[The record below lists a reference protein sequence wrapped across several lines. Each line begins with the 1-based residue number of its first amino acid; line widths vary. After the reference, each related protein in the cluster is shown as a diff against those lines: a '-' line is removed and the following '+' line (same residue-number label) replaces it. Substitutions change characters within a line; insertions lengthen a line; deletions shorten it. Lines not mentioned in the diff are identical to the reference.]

1 MTRIHAWANIPS
13 LAHIQ
18 AHLAQHPDSQHL
30 IFCLPDNHVIPPWQP
45 ENEQQHALAQAWQ
58 EATRCL
64 VYDAVNY
71 IRQWQPETDLWL
83 LPPHAA
89 SHLHEHFPQPEN
101 IIWHTAPIAQQP
113 AQPLKAWQQPPQRQP
128 CPFVQISDLGIKGDA
143 AAQRARLKTQ
153 FPPHVL
159 IIGAGIA
166 GAATAHECATRGARV
181 TVLEAHAP
189 AQAASGNQQGLLY
202 AKISPHAT
210 AQTELLLAGY
220 GYTRRLLQRLFPQ
233 QQNWGASGV
242 LHLNHNESETQ
253 RNAQLAQNPHYQHLY
268 RPVSPAQASQI
279 AGIPIAQSGLYWQQG
294 AWLNPPALIHALL
307 RHPNITLH
315 RHTPAHSIHHSG
327 EQWHVHTP
335 NGIFS
340 GSHIVFCTGA
350 DNAHTPIIQH
360 YPFQIIRGQ
369 TSIAPATQGSLK
381 LKTAL
386 SAASYISPA
395 WQGEHCYGATFAP
408 NNPSRQWQHA
418 DEAANRQALAQL
430 SPYLAQQFADY
441 YAAQPIGQP
450 ENEFE
455 PSSNQ
460 PNHLGSLKTQR
471 QPENAQSEHNEF
483 QPNAAEPHFA
493 HLGSLKTSATSF
505 NEANAQRQPEN
516 QHNELPQSQ
525 SNPNHLGSLKM
536 SEANFGEAKTS
547 ATNSNEAQSHP
558 QKQPEN
564 EFDPIPNQ
572 PTHSSSLKPN
582 AANPNKTHPKGHT
595 AIRCDCHDHLPAVGA
610 ISDPAALRTTYA
622 AYALDKNYRVAT
634 PCPYL
639 PNAYTNTAHGSR
651 GLATA
656 PICAAEIAAQI
667 CHTPRPLS
675 ERLRQA
681 LNPNR
686 LIIRQIIRSKT

>member
-1 MTRIHAWANIPS
+1 MTHHTHAWANIPT
-13 LAHIQ
+13 LAQIQ
-18 AHLAQHPDSQHL
+18 SHLAAHPDSRHL
-30 IFCLPDNHVIPPWQP
+30 IFCLPANHVIPQWQAAAP
-45 ENEQQHALAQAWQ
+45 SQHALAQAWQ

-64 VYDAVNY
+64 AHDAVNY

-83 LPPHAA
+83 LPPYAA
-89 SHLHEHFPQPEN
+89 RHLHEHFPQPEN
-101 IIWHTAPIAQQP
+101 IIWHTPPVAQQP
-113 AQPLKAWQQPPQRQP
+113 APPRQAWQQPPTRQ
-128 CPFVQISDLGIKGDA
+128 SETNTT
-143 AAQRARLKTQ
+143 AQ
-153 FPPHVL
+153 PHVL

-189 AQAASGNQQGLLY
+189 AQAASGNRQGLLY
-202 AKISPHAT
+202 AKISPHPT

-220 GYTRRLLQRLFPQ
+220 GYTRRLLQRLLPMQ
-233 QQNWGASGV
+233 QSWGASGV
-242 LHLNHNESETQ
+242 LHLNHNPSETQ
-253 RNAQLAQNPHYQHLY
+253 RNAQLAQNQHYQHLY

-279 AGIPIAQSGLYWQQG
+279 AGIPIAQSGLYWQHG

-315 RHTPAHSIHHSG
+315 PHTKAQSIHHSG
-327 EQWHVHTP
+327 NQWHVHTP

-369 TSIAPATQGSLK
+369 TSIAPATKGSLK

-408 NNPSRQWQHA
+408 NNPSRDWHA
-418 DEAANRQALAQL
+418 EDEARNRQALAQL

-441 YAAQPIGQP
+441 YAAHPIRQP
-450 ENEFE
+450 ENECSEFRQNVNE
-455 PSSNQ
+455 PS
-460 PNHLGSLKTQR
+460 HDYLGSLKTQR
-471 QPENAQSEHNEF
+471 QPENEYNKFPRNQTPCKPNQAQ
-483 QPNAAEPHFA
+483 
-493 HLGSLKTSATSF
+493 
-505 NEANAQRQPEN
+505 AQLLRQPEN
-516 QHNELPQSQ
+516 ER
-525 SNPNHLGSLKM
+525 
-536 SEANFGEAKTS
+536 
-547 ATNSNEAQSHP
+547 
-558 QKQPEN
+558 N
-564 EFDPIPNQ
+564 EFPQ
-572 PTHSSSLKPN
+572 
-582 AANPNKTHPKGHT
+582 KGHT
-595 AIRCDCHDHLPAVGA
+595 ATRCDCHDHLPAVGA
-610 ISDPAALRTTYA
+610 ISNPTALRTTYA
-622 AYALDKNYRVAT
+622 AYALDKNYRIAT

-639 PNAYTNTAHGSR
+639 PNAYANTAHGSR

-656 PICAAEIAAQI
+656 PLCAAEIAAQI

-686 LIIRQIIRSKT
+686 LIIRQIIRSKTNPQPQP

>member
-1 MTRIHAWANIPS
+1 MTHPIHAWASIPS
-13 LAHIQ
+13 LAEIQ
-18 AHLAQHPDSQHL
+18 THLAAHPNSPHL
-30 IFCLPDNHVIPPWQP
+30 IFCLPANHIIPQWQP
-45 ENEQQHALAQAWQ
+45 ENPSQQPLAQAWQ

-64 VYDAVNY
+64 AHDAVNH

-89 SHLHEHFPQPEN
+89 SHLHEHFPQPEH
-101 IIWHTAPIAQQP
+101 IIWHTPPIAQQP
-113 AQPLKAWQQPPQRQP
+113 APPRQAWQQPPTKQP
-128 CPFVQISDLGIKGDA
+128 ETDTTAPL
-143 AAQRARLKTQ
+143 
-153 FPPHVL
+153 HVI

-202 AKISPHAT
+202 AKISPHLT

-220 GYTRRLLQRLFPQ
+220 GYTRRLLQRLLPQ
-233 QQNWGASGV
+233 QQSWGASGV
-242 LHLNHNESETQ
+242 LHLNHNPSETQ
-253 RNAQLAQNPHYQHLY
+253 RNAQLAQNQHYQHLY
-268 RPVSPAQASQI
+268 RPVSPSQASQI
-279 AGIPIAQSGLYWQQG
+279 AGIPIAQSGLYWQHG
-294 AWLNPPALIHALL
+294 AWLNPLALIHALL

-315 RHTPAHSIHHSG
+315 PHTPAQSIHHSHN
-327 EQWHVHTP
+327 QWHVHTP

-408 NNPSRQWQHA
+408 NNPSRDWQTE
-418 DEAANRQALAQL
+418 DEARNRQALAQL

-441 YAAQPIGQP
+441 YAAHPIRQP
-450 ENEFE
+450 ENECSEFRQNVNE
-455 PSSNQ
+455 PS
-460 PNHLGSLKTQR
+460 HDYLGSLKTQR
-471 QPENAQSEHNEF
+471 QPENEYNKFPRNQTPCKPNQAQ
-483 QPNAAEPHFA
+483 
-493 HLGSLKTSATSF
+493 
-505 NEANAQRQPEN
+505 AQLLRQPEN
-516 QHNELPQSQ
+516 ER
-525 SNPNHLGSLKM
+525 
-536 SEANFGEAKTS
+536 
-547 ATNSNEAQSHP
+547 
-558 QKQPEN
+558 N
-564 EFDPIPNQ
+564 EFPQ
-572 PTHSSSLKPN
+572 
-582 AANPNKTHPKGHT
+582 KGHT
-595 AIRCDCHDHLPAVGA
+595 ATRCDCHDHLPAVGA
-610 ISDPAALRTTYA
+610 ISNPTALRTTYA
-622 AYALDKNYRVAT
+622 AYALDKNYRIAT

-639 PNAYTNTAHGSR
+639 PNAYANTAHGSR

-656 PICAAEIAAQI
+656 PLCAAEIAAQI

-686 LIIRQIIRSKT
+686 LIIRQIIRSKTNPQPQP

>member
-1 MTRIHAWANIPS
+1 MRSHRTHHDMTHHTHAWANIPS
-13 LAHIQ
+13 LVQIQ
-18 AHLAQHPDSQHL
+18 AHLTAHPDSRHL
-30 IFCLPDNHVIPPWQP
+30 IFCLPANHVIPQWQP
-45 ENEQQHALAQAWQ
+45 ENEQQQPLAQAWQ

-64 VYDAVNY
+64 AHDAVNY

-83 LPPHAA
+83 LPPYAA
-89 SHLHEHFPQPEN
+89 RHLHEHFPQPEN
-101 IIWHTAPIAQQP
+101 IIWHTPPVAQQP
-113 AQPLKAWQQPPQRQP
+113 APPRQAWQQPPTRQ
-128 CPFVQISDLGIKGDA
+128 SETNTT
-143 AAQRARLKTQ
+143 AQ
-153 FPPHVL
+153 PHVL

-189 AQAASGNQQGLLY
+189 AQAASGNRQGLLY
-202 AKISPHAT
+202 AKISPHPT

-220 GYTRRLLQRLFPQ
+220 GYTRRLLQRLLPMQ
-233 QQNWGASGV
+233 QSWGASGV
-242 LHLNHNESETQ
+242 LHLNHNPSETQ
-253 RNAQLAQNPHYQHLY
+253 RNAQLAQNQHYQHLY

-279 AGIPIAQSGLYWQQG
+279 AGIPIAQSGLYWQHG

-315 RHTPAHSIHHSG
+315 PHTKAQSIHHSG
-327 EQWHVHTP
+327 NQWHVHTP

-395 WQGEHCYGATFAP
+395 WQGEHCYGATFSP
-408 NNPSRQWQHA
+408 NNPSRDWHA
-418 DEAANRQALAQL
+418 EDEARNRQALAQL

-441 YAAQPIGQP
+441 YAAHPIRQP
-450 ENEFE
+450 ENECSEFRQNVNE
-455 PSSNQ
+455 PS
-460 PNHLGSLKTQR
+460 HDYLGSLKTQR
-471 QPENAQSEHNEF
+471 QPENEYNKFPRNQTPCKPNQAQ
-483 QPNAAEPHFA
+483 
-493 HLGSLKTSATSF
+493 
-505 NEANAQRQPEN
+505 AQLLRQPEN
-516 QHNELPQSQ
+516 ER
-525 SNPNHLGSLKM
+525 
-536 SEANFGEAKTS
+536 
-547 ATNSNEAQSHP
+547 
-558 QKQPEN
+558 N
-564 EFDPIPNQ
+564 EFPQ
-572 PTHSSSLKPN
+572 
-582 AANPNKTHPKGHT
+582 KGHT
-595 AIRCDCHDHLPAVGA
+595 ATRCDCHDHLPAVGA
-610 ISDPAALRTTYA
+610 ISDPTALRTTYA
-622 AYALDKNYRVAT
+622 AYALDKNYRIAT

-656 PICAAEIAAQI
+656 PLCAAEIAAQI

-686 LIIRQIIRSKT
+686 LIIRQIIRSKTNPQPHTQP

>member
-1 MTRIHAWANIPS
+1 MRPHRTHHDMTHHTHAWANIPT
-13 LAHIQ
+13 LAQIQ
-18 AHLAQHPDSQHL
+18 SHLAAHPDSRHL
-30 IFCLPDNHVIPPWQP
+30 IFCLPANHVIPQWQP
-45 ENEQQHALAQAWQ
+45 ENEQQQPLAQAWQ

-64 VYDAVNY
+64 AHDAVNY

-83 LPPHAA
+83 LPPYAA
-89 SHLHEHFPQPEN
+89 RHLHEHFPQPEN
-101 IIWHTAPIAQQP
+101 IIWHTPPVAQQP
-113 AQPLKAWQQPPQRQP
+113 APPLQAWQQPPTRQP
-128 CPFVQISDLGIKGDA
+128 ENQ
-143 AAQRARLKTQ
+143 T
-153 FPPHVL
+153 PHVL

-181 TVLEAHAP
+181 TVLEAHAH

-202 AKISPHAT
+202 AKISPHLT

-220 GYTRRLLQRLFPQ
+220 GYTRRLLQRLLPQ
-233 QQNWGASGV
+233 QQSWGASGV
-242 LHLNHNESETQ
+242 LHLNHNPSETQ
-253 RNAQLAQNPHYQHLY
+253 RNAQLAQNQHYQHLY

-279 AGIPIAQSGLYWQQG
+279 AGIPIAQSGLYWQHG

-315 RHTPAHSIHHSG
+315 PHTKAQSIHHSG
-327 EQWHVHTP
+327 NQWHVHTP

-369 TSIAPATQGSLK
+369 TSIAPATKGSLK

-395 WQGEHCYGATFAP
+395 WQGEHCYGATFSP
-408 NNPSRQWQHA
+408 NNPSRDWHA
-418 DEAANRQALAQL
+418 EDEARNRQALAQL

-441 YAAQPIGQP
+441 YAAHPIRQP
-450 ENEFE
+450 ENECSEFRQNVNE
-455 PSSNQ
+455 PS
-460 PNHLGSLKTQR
+460 HDYLGSLKTQR
-471 QPENAQSEHNEF
+471 QPENEYNKFPRNQTPCKPNQAQ
-483 QPNAAEPHFA
+483 
-493 HLGSLKTSATSF
+493 
-505 NEANAQRQPEN
+505 AQLLRQPEN
-516 QHNELPQSQ
+516 ER
-525 SNPNHLGSLKM
+525 
-536 SEANFGEAKTS
+536 
-547 ATNSNEAQSHP
+547 
-558 QKQPEN
+558 N
-564 EFDPIPNQ
+564 EFPQ
-572 PTHSSSLKPN
+572 
-582 AANPNKTHPKGHT
+582 KGHT
-595 AIRCDCHDHLPAVGA
+595 ATRCDCHDHLPAIGA
-610 ISDPAALRTTYA
+610 ISDPTALRTTYA
-622 AYALDKNYRVAT
+622 AYALDKNYRIAT

-656 PICAAEIAAQI
+656 PLCAAEIAAQI
-667 CHTPRPLS
+667 CRTPRPLS

-686 LIIRQIIRSKT
+686 LIIRQIIRSKNHP

>member
-1 MTRIHAWANIPS
+1 MTHHTHAWANIPT
-13 LAHIQ
+13 LAQIQ
-18 AHLAQHPDSQHL
+18 SHLAAHPDSRHL
-30 IFCLPDNHVIPPWQP
+30 IFCLPANHVIPQWQAAAP
-45 ENEQQHALAQAWQ
+45 SQHALAQAWQ

-64 VYDAVNY
+64 AHDAVNY

-89 SHLHEHFPQPEN
+89 SHLHEHFPQPEH
-101 IIWHTAPIAQQP
+101 IIWHTPPIAQQP
-113 AQPLKAWQQPPQRQP
+113 APPLQAWQQPPTRQP
-128 CPFVQISDLGIKGDA
+128 ETDTTAPL
-143 AAQRARLKTQ
+143 
-153 FPPHVL
+153 HVI

-181 TVLEAHAP
+181 TVLEAHAH

-202 AKISPHAT
+202 AKISPHLT

-220 GYTRRLLQRLFPQ
+220 GYTRRLLQRLLPQ
-233 QQNWGASGV
+233 QQSWGASGV
-242 LHLNHNESETQ
+242 LHLNHNPSETQ
-253 RNAQLAQNPHYQHLY
+253 RNAQLAQNQHYQHLY
-268 RPVSPAQASQI
+268 RPVSPSQASQI
-279 AGIPIAQSGLYWQQG
+279 AGIPIAQSALYWQHG

-315 RHTPAHSIHHSG
+315 PHTPAQSIRHSG
-327 EQWHVHTP
+327 NQWHVHTP

-350 DNAHTPIIQH
+350 DNAHTPLIQH

-395 WQGEHCYGATFAP
+395 WQGEHCYGATFSP
-408 NNPSRQWQHA
+408 NNPSRDWHA
-418 DEAANRQALAQL
+418 EDEARNRQALAQL

-441 YAAQPIGQP
+441 YAAHPIRQP
-450 ENEFE
+450 ENECSEFRRNVNE
-455 PSSNQ
+455 PS
-460 PNHLGSLKTQR
+460 HDYLGSLKTQR
-471 QPENAQSEHNEF
+471 QPENEYNEF
-483 QPNAAEPHFA
+483 QSNQNEYNEFPHNSNEPSHA
-493 HLGSLKTSATSF
+493 HLGSLKTSTANPSETQLHHQMQPENQFEPSSNQTNHSGSLKTQMQPE
-505 NEANAQRQPEN
+505 NEYNKFPRNQTPCEPNQAQAQLLRQPEN
-516 QHNELPQSQ
+516 DHNEC
-525 SNPNHLGSLKM
+525 
-536 SEANFGEAKTS
+536 
-547 ATNSNEAQSHP
+547 
-558 QKQPEN
+558 
-564 EFDPIPNQ
+564 
-572 PTHSSSLKPN
+572 
-582 AANPNKTHPKGHT
+582 HPKGHT
-595 AIRCDCHDHLPAVGA
+595 ATRCDCHDHLPAVGA

-622 AYALDKNYRVAT
+622 AYALDKNYRIAT

-656 PICAAEIAAQI
+656 PLCAAEIAAQI
-667 CHTPRPLS
+667 CCTPRPLS

-686 LIIRQIIRSKT
+686 LIIRQIIRSKTNPQPQP

>member
-1 MTRIHAWANIPS
+1 MRPHRTHHDMTHHTHAWANIPT
-13 LAHIQ
+13 LAQIQ
-18 AHLAQHPDSQHL
+18 SHLAAHPDSRHL
-30 IFCLPDNHVIPPWQP
+30 IFCLPANHVIPQWQP
-45 ENEQQHALAQAWQ
+45 ENEQQQPLAQAWQ

-64 VYDAVNY
+64 AHDAVNY

-101 IIWHTAPIAQQP
+101 IIWHTPPIAQQP
-113 AQPLKAWQQPPQRQP
+113 APPRQAWQQPPTRQ
-128 CPFVQISDLGIKGDA
+128 SETDTT
-143 AAQRARLKTQ
+143 AQ
-153 FPPHVL
+153 PHVL

-202 AKISPHAT
+202 AKISPHPT

-220 GYTRRLLQRLFPQ
+220 GYTRRLLQRLLPMQ
-233 QQNWGASGV
+233 QSWGASGV
-242 LHLNHNESETQ
+242 LHLNHNPSETQ
-253 RNAQLAQNPHYQHLY
+253 RNAQLAQNQHYQHLY
-268 RPVSPAQASQI
+268 RPVSPSQASQI
-279 AGIPIAQSGLYWQQG
+279 AGIPIAQSALYWQHG

-315 RHTPAHSIHHSG
+315 PHTSAQSIRHSG
-327 EQWHVHTP
+327 NQWHVHTP

-350 DNAHTPIIQH
+350 DNERTPIIQH

-408 NNPSRQWQHA
+408 NNPSRDWQDA
-418 DEAANRQALAQL
+418 DEAHNRQALAQL

-441 YAAQPIGQP
+441 YAQHPMKQP
-450 ENEFE
+450 ENECSEFRQSQNE
-455 PSSNQ
+455 CNEFPQNQ
-460 PNHLGSLKTQR
+460 NTQ
-471 QPENAQSEHNEF
+471 NEF
-483 QPNAAEPHFA
+483 QQNADKPNHA
-493 HLGSLKTSATSF
+493 HLGSLKTSGAHS
-505 NEANAQRQPEN
+505 NEAQPHPPLRQPEN
-516 QHNELPQSQ
+516 EY
-525 SNPNHLGSLKM
+525 
-536 SEANFGEAKTS
+536 
-547 ATNSNEAQSHP
+547 
-558 QKQPEN
+558 
-564 EFDPIPNQ
+564 
-572 PTHSSSLKPN
+572 
-582 AANPNKTHPKGHT
+582 NKFPPKGHT
-595 AIRCDCHDHLPAVGA
+595 ATRCDCHDHLPAVGA
-610 ISDPAALRTTYA
+610 ISNPTALRTTYA
-622 AYALDKNYRVAT
+622 AYALDKNYRIAT

-639 PNAYTNTAHGSR
+639 PNAYANTAHGSR
-651 GLATA
+651 GLAT
-656 PICAAEIAAQI
+656 PPPCAAEIAAQI

-686 LIIRQIIRSKT
+686 LIIRQIIRSKTNPQPQP

>member
-1 MTRIHAWANIPS
+1 MRPHRTHHDMTHHTHAWANIPT
-13 LAHIQ
+13 LAQIQ
-18 AHLAQHPDSQHL
+18 SHLAAHPDSRHL
-30 IFCLPDNHVIPPWQP
+30 IFCLPANHVIPQWQAAAP
-45 ENEQQHALAQAWQ
+45 SQHALAQAWQ

-64 VYDAVNY
+64 AHDAVNY

-83 LPPHAA
+83 LPPYAA
-89 SHLHEHFPQPEN
+89 RHLHEHFPQPEN
-101 IIWHTAPIAQQP
+101 IIWHTPPVAQQP
-113 AQPLKAWQQPPQRQP
+113 APPRQAWQQPPTRQ
-128 CPFVQISDLGIKGDA
+128 SETNTT
-143 AAQRARLKTQ
+143 AQ
-153 FPPHVL
+153 PHVL

-189 AQAASGNQQGLLY
+189 AQAASGNRQGLLY
-202 AKISPHAT
+202 AKISPHPT

-220 GYTRRLLQRLFPQ
+220 GYTRRLLQRLLPMQ
-233 QQNWGASGV
+233 QSWGASGV
-242 LHLNHNESETQ
+242 LHLNHNPSETQ
-253 RNAQLAQNPHYQHLY
+253 RNAQLAQNQHYQHLY

-279 AGIPIAQSGLYWQQG
+279 AGIPIAQSGLYWQHG

-315 RHTPAHSIHHSG
+315 PHTKAQSIHHSG
-327 EQWHVHTP
+327 NQWHVHTP

-369 TSIAPATQGSLK
+369 TSIAPATKGSLK

-408 NNPSRQWQHA
+408 NNPSRDWHA
-418 DEAANRQALAQL
+418 EDEARNRQALAQL

-441 YAAQPIGQP
+441 YAAHPIRQP
-450 ENEFE
+450 ENECSEFRQNVNE
-455 PSSNQ
+455 PS
-460 PNHLGSLKTQR
+460 HDYLGSLKTQR
-471 QPENAQSEHNEF
+471 QPENEYNKFPRNQTPCKPNQAQ
-483 QPNAAEPHFA
+483 
-493 HLGSLKTSATSF
+493 
-505 NEANAQRQPEN
+505 AQLLRQPEN
-516 QHNELPQSQ
+516 ER
-525 SNPNHLGSLKM
+525 
-536 SEANFGEAKTS
+536 
-547 ATNSNEAQSHP
+547 
-558 QKQPEN
+558 N
-564 EFDPIPNQ
+564 EFPQ
-572 PTHSSSLKPN
+572 
-582 AANPNKTHPKGHT
+582 KGHT
-595 AIRCDCHDHLPAVGA
+595 ATRCDCHDHLPAVGA
-610 ISDPAALRTTYA
+610 ISNPTALRTTYA
-622 AYALDKNYRVAT
+622 AYALDKNYRIAT

-639 PNAYTNTAHGSR
+639 PNAYANTAHGSR

-656 PICAAEIAAQI
+656 PICAAEIAARI
-667 CHTPRPLS
+667 CHPPRPLS

-686 LIIRQIIRSKT
+686 LIIRQIIRSKTNPQPQP

>member
-1 MTRIHAWANIPS
+1 MRPHRTHHDMTHHTHAWANIPT
-13 LAHIQ
+13 LAQIQ
-18 AHLAQHPDSQHL
+18 SHLAAHPDSRHL
-30 IFCLPDNHVIPPWQP
+30 IFCLPANHVIPQWQP
-45 ENEQQHALAQAWQ
+45 ENEQQQPLAQAWQ

-64 VYDAVNY
+64 AHDAVNY

-83 LPPHAA
+83 LPPYAA
-89 SHLHEHFPQPEN
+89 RHLHEHFPQPEN
-101 IIWHTAPIAQQP
+101 IIWHTPPVAQQP
-113 AQPLKAWQQPPQRQP
+113 APPRQAWQQPPTRQ
-128 CPFVQISDLGIKGDA
+128 SETNTT
-143 AAQRARLKTQ
+143 AQ
-153 FPPHVL
+153 PHVL

-189 AQAASGNQQGLLY
+189 AQAASGNRQGLLY
-202 AKISPHAT
+202 AKISPHPT

-220 GYTRRLLQRLFPQ
+220 GYTRRLLQRLLPMQ
-233 QQNWGASGV
+233 QSWGASGV
-242 LHLNHNESETQ
+242 LHLNHNPSETQ
-253 RNAQLAQNPHYQHLY
+253 RNAQLAQNQHYQHLY

-279 AGIPIAQSGLYWQQG
+279 AGIPIAQSGLYWQHG

-315 RHTPAHSIHHSG
+315 PHTKAQSIHHSG
-327 EQWHVHTP
+327 NQWHVHTP

-408 NNPSRQWQHA
+408 NNPSRDWHA
-418 DEAANRQALAQL
+418 EDEARNRQALAQL

-441 YAAQPIGQP
+441 YAAHPIRQP
-450 ENEFE
+450 ENECSEFRQNVNE
-455 PSSNQ
+455 PS
-460 PNHLGSLKTQR
+460 HDYLGSLKTQR
-471 QPENAQSEHNEF
+471 QPENEYNKFPRNQTPCKPNQAQ
-483 QPNAAEPHFA
+483 
-493 HLGSLKTSATSF
+493 
-505 NEANAQRQPEN
+505 AQLLRQPEN
-516 QHNELPQSQ
+516 ER
-525 SNPNHLGSLKM
+525 
-536 SEANFGEAKTS
+536 
-547 ATNSNEAQSHP
+547 
-558 QKQPEN
+558 N
-564 EFDPIPNQ
+564 EFPQ
-572 PTHSSSLKPN
+572 
-582 AANPNKTHPKGHT
+582 KGHT
-595 AIRCDCHDHLPAVGA
+595 ATRCDCHDHLPAVGA

-622 AYALDKNYRVAT
+622 AYALDKNYRIAT

-639 PNAYTNTAHGSR
+639 PNAYANTAHGSR

-656 PICAAEIAAQI
+656 PRGAAVIAAPL

-686 LIIRQIIRSKT
+686 LIIRQIIRSKTNPQPQP

>member
-1 MTRIHAWANIPS
+1 MRSHRTHHDMTHHTHAWANIPT
-13 LAHIQ
+13 LAQIQ
-18 AHLAQHPDSQHL
+18 SHLAAHPDSRHL
-30 IFCLPDNHVIPPWQP
+30 IFCLPANHVIPQWQP
-45 ENEQQHALAQAWQ
+45 ENEQQQPLAQAWQ

-64 VYDAVNY
+64 AHDAVNY

-83 LPPHAA
+83 LPPYAA
-89 SHLHEHFPQPEN
+89 RHLHEHFPQPEN
-101 IIWHTAPIAQQP
+101 IIWHTPPVAQQP
-113 AQPLKAWQQPPQRQP
+113 APPRQAWQQPPTRQ
-128 CPFVQISDLGIKGDA
+128 SETNTT
-143 AAQRARLKTQ
+143 AQ
-153 FPPHVL
+153 PHVL

-189 AQAASGNQQGLLY
+189 AQAASGNRQGLLY
-202 AKISPHAT
+202 AKISPHPT

-220 GYTRRLLQRLFPQ
+220 GYTRRLLQRLLPMQ
-233 QQNWGASGV
+233 QSWGASGV
-242 LHLNHNESETQ
+242 LHLNHNPSETQ
-253 RNAQLAQNPHYQHLY
+253 RNAQLAQNQHYQHLY

-279 AGIPIAQSGLYWQQG
+279 AGIPIAQSGLYWQHG

-315 RHTPAHSIHHSG
+315 PHTKAQSIRHSG
-327 EQWHVHTP
+327 NQWHVHTP

-369 TSIAPATQGSLK
+369 TSIAPATKGSLK

-408 NNPSRQWQHA
+408 NNPSRDWHA
-418 DEAANRQALAQL
+418 EDEARNRQALAQL

-441 YAAQPIGQP
+441 YAAHPIRQP
-450 ENEFE
+450 ENECSEFRRNVNE
-455 PSSNQ
+455 PS
-460 PNHLGSLKTQR
+460 HDYLGSLKTQR
-471 QPENAQSEHNEF
+471 QPENEYNKFPRNQTPCKPNQAQ
-483 QPNAAEPHFA
+483 
-493 HLGSLKTSATSF
+493 
-505 NEANAQRQPEN
+505 AQLLRQPEN
-516 QHNELPQSQ
+516 ER
-525 SNPNHLGSLKM
+525 
-536 SEANFGEAKTS
+536 
-547 ATNSNEAQSHP
+547 
-558 QKQPEN
+558 N
-564 EFDPIPNQ
+564 EFPQ
-572 PTHSSSLKPN
+572 
-582 AANPNKTHPKGHT
+582 KGHT
-595 AIRCDCHDHLPAVGA
+595 ATRCDCHDHLPAVGA
-610 ISDPAALRTTYA
+610 ISNPTALRTTYA
-622 AYALDKNYRVAT
+622 AYALDKNYRIAT

-639 PNAYTNTAHGSR
+639 PNAYANTAHGSR

-656 PICAAEIAAQI
+656 PLCAAEIAAQI

-686 LIIRQIIRSKT
+686 LIIRQIIRSKTNPQPQP

>member
-128 CPFVQISDLGIKGDA
+128 CPFVQISDLGIKGYA
-143 AAQRARLKTQ
+143 ASQRARLKTQ
-153 FPPHVL
+153 SPPHVL

-315 RHTPAHSIHHSG
+315 RHMPAHSIHHSG

-460 PNHLGSLKTQR
+460 PNHLGSLK
-471 QPENAQSEHNEF
+471 
-483 QPNAAEPHFA
+483 
-493 HLGSLKTSATSF
+493 
-505 NEANAQRQPEN
+505 
-516 QHNELPQSQ
+516 
-525 SNPNHLGSLKM
+525 M

-582 AANPNKTHPKGHT
+582 AANPNKTHPKGHSAT
-595 AIRCDCHDHLPAVGA
+595 RCDCHDHLPAVGA

-622 AYALDKNYRVAT
+622 AYALDKNYRIAT

>member
-1 MTRIHAWANIPS
+1 MRSHRTHHDMTHHTHAWANIPS
-13 LAHIQ
+13 LVQIQ
-18 AHLAQHPDSQHL
+18 AHLTAHPDSRHL
-30 IFCLPDNHVIPPWQP
+30 IFCLPANHVIPQWQP
-45 ENEQQHALAQAWQ
+45 ENEQQQPLAQAWQ

-64 VYDAVNY
+64 AHDAVNY

-83 LPPHAA
+83 LPPYAA
-89 SHLHEHFPQPEN
+89 RHLHEHFPQPEN
-101 IIWHTAPIAQQP
+101 IIWHTPPVAQQP
-113 AQPLKAWQQPPQRQP
+113 APPRQAWQQPPTRQ
-128 CPFVQISDLGIKGDA
+128 SETNTT
-143 AAQRARLKTQ
+143 AQ
-153 FPPHVL
+153 PHVL

-189 AQAASGNQQGLLY
+189 AQAASGNRQGLLY
-202 AKISPHAT
+202 AKISPHPT

-220 GYTRRLLQRLFPQ
+220 GYTRRLLQRLLPMQ
-233 QQNWGASGV
+233 QSWGASGV
-242 LHLNHNESETQ
+242 LHLNHNPSETQ
-253 RNAQLAQNPHYQHLY
+253 RNAQLAQNQHYQHLY

-279 AGIPIAQSGLYWQQG
+279 AGIPIAQSGLYWQHG

-315 RHTPAHSIHHSG
+315 PHTKAQSIHHSG
-327 EQWHVHTP
+327 NQWHVHTP

-369 TSIAPATQGSLK
+369 TSIAPATKGSLK

-395 WQGEHCYGATFAP
+395 WQGEHCYGATFSP
-408 NNPSRQWQHA
+408 NNPSRDWHA
-418 DEAANRQALAQL
+418 EDEARNRQALAQL

-441 YAAQPIGQP
+441 YAAHPIRQP
-450 ENEFE
+450 ENECSEFRQNVNE
-455 PSSNQ
+455 PS
-460 PNHLGSLKTQR
+460 HDYLGSLKTQR
-471 QPENAQSEHNEF
+471 QPENEYNKFPRNQTPCKPNQAQ
-483 QPNAAEPHFA
+483 
-493 HLGSLKTSATSF
+493 
-505 NEANAQRQPEN
+505 AQLLRQPEN
-516 QHNELPQSQ
+516 ER
-525 SNPNHLGSLKM
+525 
-536 SEANFGEAKTS
+536 
-547 ATNSNEAQSHP
+547 
-558 QKQPEN
+558 N
-564 EFDPIPNQ
+564 EFPQ
-572 PTHSSSLKPN
+572 
-582 AANPNKTHPKGHT
+582 KGHT

-610 ISDPAALRTTYA
+610 ISNPTALRTTYA
-622 AYALDKNYRVAT
+622 AYALDKNYRIAT

-639 PNAYTNTAHGSR
+639 PNAYANTAHGSR

-667 CHTPRPLS
+667 CCTPRPLS

-686 LIIRQIIRSKT
+686 LIIRQIIRSKTNPQPHTQP

>member
-1 MTRIHAWANIPS
+1 MEQTANIPCAPHRTHHDMTHHTHAWANIPT
-13 LAHIQ
+13 LAQIQ
-18 AHLAQHPDSQHL
+18 NHLAAHPDSRHL
-30 IFCLPDNHVIPPWQP
+30 IFCLPANHVIPQWQP
-45 ENEQQHALAQAWQ
+45 ENEQQQPLAQAWQ

-64 VYDAVNY
+64 AHDAVNY

-83 LPPHAA
+83 LPPYAA
-89 SHLHEHFPQPEN
+89 RHLHEHFPQPEH
-101 IIWHTAPIAQQP
+101 IIWHTPPIAQQP
-113 AQPLKAWQQPPQRQP
+113 APPLKAWQHPPARQP
-128 CPFVQISDLGIKGDA
+128 ENEQSAFRRSQS
-143 AAQRARLKTQ
+143 QT
-153 FPPHVL
+153 PHVL

-189 AQAASGNQQGLLY
+189 AQAASGNRQGLLY
-202 AKISPHAT
+202 AKISPHPT

-220 GYTRRLLQRLFPQ
+220 GYTRRLLQRLLPQ
-233 QQNWGASGV
+233 QQSWGASGV

-253 RNAQLAQNPHYQHLY
+253 RNAQLAQNQHYQHLY

-279 AGIPIAQSGLYWQQG
+279 AGIPIAQSGLYWQHG
-294 AWLNPPALIHALL
+294 AWLNPPALIRNLL

-315 RHTPAHSIHHSG
+315 SHTPAQSIRHSG
-327 EQWHVHTP
+327 NQWHVRTP

-350 DNAHTPIIQH
+350 DNAHTPLIQH

-381 LKTAL
+381 LQTAL

-408 NNPSRQWQHA
+408 NNPCRDWHA
-418 DEAANRQALAQL
+418 EDEASNRQALTQL

-441 YAAQPIGQP
+441 YAAHPIRQP
-450 ENEFE
+450 ENECSEFRQNVNE
-455 PSSNQ
+455 PS
-460 PNHLGSLKTQR
+460 HDYLGSLKTQR
-471 QPENAQSEHNEF
+471 QPENEH
-483 QPNAAEPHFA
+483 
-493 HLGSLKTSATSF
+493 SSF
-505 NEANAQRQPEN
+505 R
-516 QHNELPQSQ
+516 QSQ
-525 SNPNHLGSLKM
+525 
-536 SEANFGEAKTS
+536 
-547 ATNSNEAQSHP
+547 NERD
-558 QKQPEN
+558 
-564 EFDPIPNQ
+564 EFP
-572 PTHSSSLKPN
+572 
-582 AANPNKTHPKGHT
+582 PKGHAAT
-595 AIRCDCHDHLPAVGA
+595 RCDCHDHLPAVGA
-610 ISDPAALRTTYA
+610 ISDPAVLRTLYA
-622 AYALDKNYRVAT
+622 AYALDKNYRIAT

-639 PNAYTNTAHGSR
+639 PNAYANTAHGSR

-667 CHTPRPLS
+667 CRTPRPLS

-686 LIIRQIIRSKT
+686 LIIRQIVRGKK

>member
-1 MTRIHAWANIPS
+1 MRPHRTHHDMTHHTHAWANIPT
-13 LAHIQ
+13 LAQIQ
-18 AHLAQHPDSQHL
+18 SHLAAHPDSRHL
-30 IFCLPDNHVIPPWQP
+30 IFCLPANHVIPQWQP
-45 ENEQQHALAQAWQ
+45 ENEQQQPLAQAWQ

-64 VYDAVNY
+64 AHDAVNY

-83 LPPHAA
+83 LPPYAA
-89 SHLHEHFPQPEN
+89 RHLHEHFPQPEN
-101 IIWHTAPIAQQP
+101 IIWHTPPVAQQP
-113 AQPLKAWQQPPQRQP
+113 APPRQAWQQPPTRQ
-128 CPFVQISDLGIKGDA
+128 SETNTT
-143 AAQRARLKTQ
+143 AQ
-153 FPPHVL
+153 PHVL

-189 AQAASGNQQGLLY
+189 AQAASGNRQGLLY
-202 AKISPHAT
+202 AKISPHPT

-220 GYTRRLLQRLFPQ
+220 GYTRRLLQRLLPMQ
-233 QQNWGASGV
+233 QSWGASGV
-242 LHLNHNESETQ
+242 LHLNHNPSETQ
-253 RNAQLAQNPHYQHLY
+253 RNAQLAQNQHYQHLY

-279 AGIPIAQSGLYWQQG
+279 AGIPIAQSGLYWQHG

-315 RHTPAHSIHHSG
+315 PHTKAQSIHHSG
-327 EQWHVHTP
+327 NQWHVHTP

-350 DNAHTPIIQH
+350 DNAHTPLIQH

-369 TSIAPATQGSLK
+369 TSIAPATKGSLK

-408 NNPSRQWQHA
+408 NNPSRDWHA
-418 DEAANRQALAQL
+418 EDEARNRQALAQL

-441 YAAQPIGQP
+441 YAAHPIRQP
-450 ENEFE
+450 ENECSEFRQNVNE
-455 PSSNQ
+455 PS
-460 PNHLGSLKTQR
+460 HDYLGSLKTQR
-471 QPENAQSEHNEF
+471 QPENEYNKFPRNQTPCKPNQAQ
-483 QPNAAEPHFA
+483 
-493 HLGSLKTSATSF
+493 
-505 NEANAQRQPEN
+505 AQLLRQPEN
-516 QHNELPQSQ
+516 ER
-525 SNPNHLGSLKM
+525 
-536 SEANFGEAKTS
+536 
-547 ATNSNEAQSHP
+547 
-558 QKQPEN
+558 N
-564 EFDPIPNQ
+564 EFPQ
-572 PTHSSSLKPN
+572 
-582 AANPNKTHPKGHT
+582 KGHT
-595 AIRCDCHDHLPAVGA
+595 ATRCDCHDHLPAVGA
-610 ISDPAALRTTYA
+610 ISNPTALRTTYA
-622 AYALDKNYRVAT
+622 AYALDKNYRIAT

-639 PNAYTNTAHGSR
+639 PNAYANTAPGSR

-656 PICAAEIAAQI
+656 PLCAAEIAAQI

-686 LIIRQIIRSKT
+686 LIIRQIIRSKTNPQPQP

>member
-1 MTRIHAWANIPS
+1 MRPHRTHHDMTHHTHAWANIPT
-13 LAHIQ
+13 LAQIQ
-18 AHLAQHPDSQHL
+18 NHLAAHPDSRHL
-30 IFCLPDNHVIPPWQP
+30 IFCLPANHVIPQWQP
-45 ENEQQHALAQAWQ
+45 ENGQQQPLAQAWQ

-64 VYDAVNY
+64 AHDAVNY

-101 IIWHTAPIAQQP
+101 IIWHTPPITQQP
-113 AQPLKAWQQPPQRQP
+113 APPLQAWQQPPTRQP
-128 CPFVQISDLGIKGDA
+128 ETDTTAPL
-143 AAQRARLKTQ
+143 
-153 FPPHVL
+153 HVI

-181 TVLEAHAP
+181 TVLEAHAH

-202 AKISPHAT
+202 AKISPHPT

-220 GYTRRLLQRLFPQ
+220 GYTRRLLQRLLPMQ
-233 QQNWGASGV
+233 QSWGASGV
-242 LHLNHNESETQ
+242 LHLNHNPSETQ
-253 RNAQLAQNPHYQHLY
+253 RNAQLAQNRHYQHLY

-279 AGIPIAQSGLYWQQG
+279 AGIPITQSGLYWQHG

-315 RHTPAHSIHHSG
+315 PHTPAQSIHHSG
-327 EQWHVHTP
+327 NQWHVHTP

-350 DNAHTPIIQH
+350 DNAHTPLIQH

-369 TSIAPATQGSLK
+369 TSIAPATQGSPK

-395 WQGEHCYGATFAP
+395 WQGEHCYGATFSP
-408 NNPSRQWQHA
+408 NNPSRDWHA
-418 DEAANRQALAQL
+418 EDEARNRQALAQL

-441 YAAQPIGQP
+441 YAAHPIRQP
-450 ENEFE
+450 ENECSEFRRNVNE
-455 PSSNQ
+455 PS
-460 PNHLGSLKTQR
+460 HDYLGSLKTQR
-471 QPENAQSEHNEF
+471 QPENEYNEF
-483 QPNAAEPHFA
+483 QSNQNEYNEFPHNSNEPSHA
-493 HLGSLKTSATSF
+493 HLGSLKTSTANPSETQLHHQMQPENQFEPSSNQTNHSGSLKTQMQPE
-505 NEANAQRQPEN
+505 NEYNKFPRNQTPCEPNQAQAQLLRQPEN
-516 QHNELPQSQ
+516 DHNEC
-525 SNPNHLGSLKM
+525 
-536 SEANFGEAKTS
+536 
-547 ATNSNEAQSHP
+547 
-558 QKQPEN
+558 
-564 EFDPIPNQ
+564 
-572 PTHSSSLKPN
+572 
-582 AANPNKTHPKGHT
+582 HPKGHT
-595 AIRCDCHDHLPAVGA
+595 ATRCDCHDHLPAVGA

-622 AYALDKNYRVAT
+622 AYALDKNYRIAT

-656 PICAAEIAAQI
+656 PLCAAEIAAQI
-667 CHTPRPLS
+667 CCTPRPLS

-686 LIIRQIIRSKT
+686 LIIRQIIRSKTNPQPQP

>member
-1 MTRIHAWANIPS
+1 MTHRIHAWANIPS

-30 IFCLPDNHVIPPWQP
+30 IFCLPDNHVIPQWQP

-64 VYDAVNY
+64 VHDAVNY

-113 AQPLKAWQQPPQRQP
+113 AQPLKAWQQPLFRQP
-128 CPFVQISDLGIKGDA
+128 ENERSEFQQSQNGNE
-143 AAQRARLKTQ
+143 
-153 FPPHVL
+153 PPHVL

-181 TVLEAHAP
+181 TVLEASEP

-202 AKISPHAT
+202 AKISPHLT

-253 RNAQLAQNPHYQHLY
+253 RNVQLAQNPHYQHLY
-268 RPVSPAQASQI
+268 RPVSATQASQI

-315 RHTPAHSIHHSG
+315 RHTPAQSIHHRDG
-327 EQWHVHTP
+327 QWHVQTL
-335 NGIFS
+335 NGVFS

-381 LKTAL
+381 LQTAL

-408 NNPSRQWQHA
+408 NNPSRDWQES
-418 DEAANRQALAQL
+418 DEASNRQALAQL

-450 ENEFE
+450 EN
-455 PSSNQ
+455 
-460 PNHLGSLKTQR
+460 KR
-471 QPENAQSEHNEF
+471 SECNEF
-483 QPNAAEPHFA
+483 QQNPTQSSPT
-493 HLGSLKTSATSF
+493 HLGSLKTST
-505 NEANAQRQPEN
+505 ANYSSETQSRPQR
-516 QHNELPQSQ
+516 
-525 SNPNHLGSLKM
+525 
-536 SEANFGEAKTS
+536 
-547 ATNSNEAQSHP
+547 
-558 QKQPEN
+558 QPEN

-572 PTHSSSLKPN
+572 PNHSSSLKPN

-595 AIRCDCHDHLPAVGA
+595 ATRCDCHDHLPAVGA
-610 ISDPAALRTTYA
+610 ISDPTALRTTYA
-622 AYALDKNYRVAT
+622 AYALDKNYRIAT
-634 PCPYL
+634 ACPYL
-639 PNAYTNTAHGSR
+639 PNAYANTAHGSR

-686 LIIRQIIRSKT
+686 LIIRQIVRGKK

>member
-1 MTRIHAWANIPS
+1 MTHHTHAWANIPT
-13 LAHIQ
+13 LAQIQ
-18 AHLAQHPDSQHL
+18 SHLAAHPDSRHL
-30 IFCLPDNHVIPPWQP
+30 IFCLPANHVIPQWQP
-45 ENEQQHALAQAWQ
+45 ENEQQQPLAQAWQ

-64 VYDAVNY
+64 AHDAVNY

-83 LPPHAA
+83 LPPYAA
-89 SHLHEHFPQPEN
+89 RHLHEHFPQPEN
-101 IIWHTAPIAQQP
+101 IIWHTPPVAQQP
-113 AQPLKAWQQPPQRQP
+113 APPRQAWQQPPTRQ
-128 CPFVQISDLGIKGDA
+128 SETNTT
-143 AAQRARLKTQ
+143 AQ
-153 FPPHVL
+153 PHVL

-189 AQAASGNQQGLLY
+189 AQAASGNRQGLLY
-202 AKISPHAT
+202 AKISPHPT

-220 GYTRRLLQRLFPQ
+220 GYTRRLLQRLLPMQ
-233 QQNWGASGV
+233 QSWGASGV
-242 LHLNHNESETQ
+242 LHLNHNPSETQ
-253 RNAQLAQNPHYQHLY
+253 RNAQLAQNQHYQHLY

-279 AGIPIAQSGLYWQQG
+279 AGIPIAQSGLYWQHG

-315 RHTPAHSIHHSG
+315 PHTKAQSIHHSG
-327 EQWHVHTP
+327 NQWHVHTP

-369 TSIAPATQGSLK
+369 TSIAPATKGSLK

-408 NNPSRQWQHA
+408 NNPSRDWHA
-418 DEAANRQALAQL
+418 EDEARNRQALAQL

-441 YAAQPIGQP
+441 YAAHPIRQP
-450 ENEFE
+450 ENECSEFRQNVNE
-455 PSSNQ
+455 PS
-460 PNHLGSLKTQR
+460 HDYLGSLKTQR
-471 QPENAQSEHNEF
+471 QPENEYNKFPRNQTPCKPNQAQ
-483 QPNAAEPHFA
+483 
-493 HLGSLKTSATSF
+493 
-505 NEANAQRQPEN
+505 AQLLRQPEN
-516 QHNELPQSQ
+516 ER
-525 SNPNHLGSLKM
+525 
-536 SEANFGEAKTS
+536 
-547 ATNSNEAQSHP
+547 
-558 QKQPEN
+558 N
-564 EFDPIPNQ
+564 EFPQ
-572 PTHSSSLKPN
+572 
-582 AANPNKTHPKGHT
+582 KGHT
-595 AIRCDCHDHLPAVGA
+595 ATRCDCHDHLPAVGA
-610 ISDPAALRTTYA
+610 ISNPTALRTTYA
-622 AYALDKNYRVAT
+622 AYALDKNYRIAT

-656 PICAAEIAAQI
+656 PLCAAEIAAQI

-686 LIIRQIIRSKT
+686 LIIRQIIRSKNHP

>member
-1 MTRIHAWANIPS
+1 MTHPIHAWASIPS
-13 LAHIQ
+13 LAQIQ
-18 AHLAQHPDSQHL
+18 THLATHPDSQHL
-30 IFCLPDNHVIPPWQP
+30 IFCLPANHVIPQWQP
-45 ENEQQHALAQAWQ
+45 ENEQQQALAQAWQ

-101 IIWHTAPIAQQP
+101 IIWHTPPIAQQP
-113 AQPLKAWQQPPQRQP
+113 APPLQAWQQPPIRQP
-128 CPFVQISDLGIKGDA
+128 CPFVQISDLGIKGYA

-153 FPPHVL
+153 SPLHVI

-202 AKISPHAT
+202 AKISPHLT

-220 GYTRRLLQRLFPQ
+220 GYTRRLLQRLLPQ
-233 QQNWGASGV
+233 QQSWGASGV
-242 LHLNHNESETQ
+242 LHLNHNPSETQ
-253 RNAQLAQNPHYQHLY
+253 RNAQLAQNQHYQHLY
-268 RPVSPAQASQI
+268 RPVSPSQASQI
-279 AGIPIAQSGLYWQQG
+279 AGIPIAQSGLYWQHG

-315 RHTPAHSIHHSG
+315 THTPAQNIHHRS
-327 EQWHVHTP
+327 EQWLVHTP

-350 DNAHTPIIQH
+350 DNAHTPLIQH

-369 TSIAPATQGSLK
+369 TSIAPSTQGSLK
-381 LKTAL
+381 LQTAL

-408 NNPSRQWQHA
+408 NNPSRDWHA
-418 DEAANRQALAQL
+418 EDEARNRQALAQL

-441 YAAQPIGQP
+441 YAAHPIRQP
-450 ENEFE
+450 ENECSEFRQNVNE
-455 PSSNQ
+455 PS
-460 PNHLGSLKTQR
+460 HDYLGSLKTQR
-471 QPENAQSEHNEF
+471 QPENEYNKFPRNQTPCEPNQAQ
-483 QPNAAEPHFA
+483 
-493 HLGSLKTSATSF
+493 
-505 NEANAQRQPEN
+505 AQLLRQPEN
-516 QHNELPQSQ
+516 DHNEC
-525 SNPNHLGSLKM
+525 
-536 SEANFGEAKTS
+536 
-547 ATNSNEAQSHP
+547 
-558 QKQPEN
+558 
-564 EFDPIPNQ
+564 
-572 PTHSSSLKPN
+572 
-582 AANPNKTHPKGHT
+582 HPKGHT
-595 AIRCDCHDHLPAVGA
+595 ATRCDCHDHLPAVGA
-610 ISDPAALRTTYA
+610 ISNPTALRTTYA
-622 AYALDKNYRVAT
+622 AYALDKNYRIAT

-656 PICAAEIAAQI
+656 PLCAAEIAAQI

>member
-1 MTRIHAWANIPS
+1 MRSHRTHHDMTHHTHAWANIPS
-13 LAHIQ
+13 LVQIQ
-18 AHLAQHPDSQHL
+18 AHLTAHPDSRHL
-30 IFCLPDNHVIPPWQP
+30 IFCLPANHVIPQWQP
-45 ENEQQHALAQAWQ
+45 ENEQQQPLAQAWQ

-64 VYDAVNY
+64 AHDAVNY

-83 LPPHAA
+83 LPPYAA
-89 SHLHEHFPQPEN
+89 RHLHEHFPQPEN
-101 IIWHTAPIAQQP
+101 IIWHTPPVAQQP
-113 AQPLKAWQQPPQRQP
+113 APPRQAWQQPPTRQ
-128 CPFVQISDLGIKGDA
+128 SETNTT
-143 AAQRARLKTQ
+143 AQ
-153 FPPHVL
+153 PHVL

-189 AQAASGNQQGLLY
+189 AQAASGNRQGLLY
-202 AKISPHAT
+202 AKISPHPT

-220 GYTRRLLQRLFPQ
+220 GYTRRLLQRLLPMQ
-233 QQNWGASGV
+233 QSWGASGV
-242 LHLNHNESETQ
+242 LHLNHNPSETQ
-253 RNAQLAQNPHYQHLY
+253 RNAQLAQNQHYQHLY

-279 AGIPIAQSGLYWQQG
+279 AGIPIAQSGLYWQHG

-315 RHTPAHSIHHSG
+315 PHTKAQSIHHSSN
-327 EQWHVHTP
+327 QWHVHTP

-369 TSIAPATQGSLK
+369 TSIAPATKGSLK

-395 WQGEHCYGATFAP
+395 WQGEHCYGATFSP
-408 NNPSRQWQHA
+408 NNPSRDWHA
-418 DEAANRQALAQL
+418 EDEARNRQALAQL

-441 YAAQPIGQP
+441 YAAHPIRQP
-450 ENEFE
+450 ENECSEFRQNVNE
-455 PSSNQ
+455 PS
-460 PNHLGSLKTQR
+460 HDYLGSLKTQR
-471 QPENAQSEHNEF
+471 QPENEYNKFPRNQTPCKPNQAQ
-483 QPNAAEPHFA
+483 
-493 HLGSLKTSATSF
+493 
-505 NEANAQRQPEN
+505 AQLLRQPEN
-516 QHNELPQSQ
+516 ER
-525 SNPNHLGSLKM
+525 
-536 SEANFGEAKTS
+536 
-547 ATNSNEAQSHP
+547 
-558 QKQPEN
+558 N
-564 EFDPIPNQ
+564 EFPQ
-572 PTHSSSLKPN
+572 
-582 AANPNKTHPKGHT
+582 KGHT
-595 AIRCDCHDHLPAVGA
+595 ATRCDCHDHLPAIGA
-610 ISDPAALRTTYA
+610 ISDPTALRTTYA
-622 AYALDKNYRVAT
+622 AYALDKNYRIAT

-656 PICAAEIAAQI
+656 PLCAAEIAAQI
-667 CHTPRPLS
+667 CRTPRPLS

-686 LIIRQIIRSKT
+686 LIIRQIIRSKNHP

>member
-1 MTRIHAWANIPS
+1 MTHHTHAWANIPT
-13 LAHIQ
+13 LAQIQ
-18 AHLAQHPDSQHL
+18 SHLAAHPDSRHL
-30 IFCLPDNHVIPPWQP
+30 IFCLPANHVIPQWQP
-45 ENEQQHALAQAWQ
+45 ENEQQQPLAQAWQ

-64 VYDAVNY
+64 AHDAVNY

-83 LPPHAA
+83 LPPYAA
-89 SHLHEHFPQPEN
+89 RHLHEHFPQPEN
-101 IIWHTAPIAQQP
+101 IIWHTPPVAQQP
-113 AQPLKAWQQPPQRQP
+113 APPRQAWQQPPTRQ
-128 CPFVQISDLGIKGDA
+128 SETNTT
-143 AAQRARLKTQ
+143 AQ
-153 FPPHVL
+153 PHVL

-189 AQAASGNQQGLLY
+189 AQAASGNRQGLLY
-202 AKISPHAT
+202 AKISPHPT

-220 GYTRRLLQRLFPQ
+220 GYTRRLLQRLLPMQ
-233 QQNWGASGV
+233 QSWGASGV
-242 LHLNHNESETQ
+242 LHLNHNPSETQ
-253 RNAQLAQNPHYQHLY
+253 RNAQLAQNQHYQHLY

-279 AGIPIAQSGLYWQQG
+279 AGIPIAQSGLYWQHG

-315 RHTPAHSIHHSG
+315 PHTKAQSIHHSG
-327 EQWHVHTP
+327 NQWHVHTP

-369 TSIAPATQGSLK
+369 TSIAPATKGSLK

-408 NNPSRQWQHA
+408 NNPSRDWHA
-418 DEAANRQALAQL
+418 EDEARNRQALAQL

-441 YAAQPIGQP
+441 YAAHPIRQP
-450 ENEFE
+450 ENECSEFRQNVNE
-455 PSSNQ
+455 PS
-460 PNHLGSLKTQR
+460 HDYLGSLKTQR
-471 QPENAQSEHNEF
+471 QPENEYNKFPRNQTPCKPNQAQ
-483 QPNAAEPHFA
+483 
-493 HLGSLKTSATSF
+493 
-505 NEANAQRQPEN
+505 AQLLRQPEN
-516 QHNELPQSQ
+516 ER
-525 SNPNHLGSLKM
+525 
-536 SEANFGEAKTS
+536 
-547 ATNSNEAQSHP
+547 
-558 QKQPEN
+558 N
-564 EFDPIPNQ
+564 EFPQ
-572 PTHSSSLKPN
+572 
-582 AANPNKTHPKGHT
+582 KGHT
-595 AIRCDCHDHLPAVGA
+595 ATRCDCHDHLPAVGA
-610 ISDPAALRTTYA
+610 ISNPTALRTTYA
-622 AYALDKNYRVAT
+622 AYALDKNYRIAT

-639 PNAYTNTAHGSR
+639 PNAYANTAHGSR

-656 PICAAEIAAQI
+656 PLCAAEIAAQI

-686 LIIRQIIRSKT
+686 LIIRQIIRSKTNPQPQP

>member
-1 MTRIHAWANIPS
+1 MTHHTHAWANIPT
-13 LAHIQ
+13 LAQIQ
-18 AHLAQHPDSQHL
+18 SHLAAHPDSRHL
-30 IFCLPDNHVIPPWQP
+30 IFCLPANHVIPQWQAAAP
-45 ENEQQHALAQAWQ
+45 SQHALAQAWQ

-64 VYDAVNY
+64 AHDAVNY

-83 LPPHAA
+83 LPPYAA
-89 SHLHEHFPQPEN
+89 RHLHEHFPQPEN
-101 IIWHTAPIAQQP
+101 IIWHTPPVAQQP
-113 AQPLKAWQQPPQRQP
+113 APPRQAWQQPPTRQ
-128 CPFVQISDLGIKGDA
+128 SETNTT
-143 AAQRARLKTQ
+143 AQ
-153 FPPHVL
+153 PHVL

-189 AQAASGNQQGLLY
+189 AQAASGNRQGLLY
-202 AKISPHAT
+202 AKISPHPT

-220 GYTRRLLQRLFPQ
+220 GYTRRLLQRLLPMQ
-233 QQNWGASGV
+233 QSWGASGV
-242 LHLNHNESETQ
+242 LHLNHNPSETQ
-253 RNAQLAQNPHYQHLY
+253 RNAQLAQNQHYQHLY

-279 AGIPIAQSGLYWQQG
+279 AGIPIAQSGLYWQHG

-315 RHTPAHSIHHSG
+315 PHTKAQSIHHSG
-327 EQWHVHTP
+327 NQWHVHTP

-369 TSIAPATQGSLK
+369 TSIAPATKGSLK

-408 NNPSRQWQHA
+408 NNPSRDWHA
-418 DEAANRQALAQL
+418 EDEARNRQALAQL

-441 YAAQPIGQP
+441 YAAHPIRQP
-450 ENEFE
+450 ENECSEFRQNVNE
-455 PSSNQ
+455 PS
-460 PNHLGSLKTQR
+460 HDYLGSLKTQR
-471 QPENAQSEHNEF
+471 QPENEYNKFPRNQTPCKPNQAQ
-483 QPNAAEPHFA
+483 
-493 HLGSLKTSATSF
+493 
-505 NEANAQRQPEN
+505 AQLLRQPEN
-516 QHNELPQSQ
+516 ER
-525 SNPNHLGSLKM
+525 
-536 SEANFGEAKTS
+536 
-547 ATNSNEAQSHP
+547 
-558 QKQPEN
+558 N
-564 EFDPIPNQ
+564 EFPQ
-572 PTHSSSLKPN
+572 
-582 AANPNKTHPKGHT
+582 KGHT
-595 AIRCDCHDHLPAVGA
+595 ATRCDCHDHLPAVGA
-610 ISDPAALRTTYA
+610 ISNPTALRTTYA
-622 AYALDKNYRVAT
+622 AYALDKNYRIAT

-639 PNAYTNTAHGSR
+639 PNAYANTAHGSR
-651 GLATA
+651 GLAT
-656 PICAAEIAAQI
+656 PLCAAEIAAQI

-686 LIIRQIIRSKT
+686 LIIRQIIRSKTNPQPQP